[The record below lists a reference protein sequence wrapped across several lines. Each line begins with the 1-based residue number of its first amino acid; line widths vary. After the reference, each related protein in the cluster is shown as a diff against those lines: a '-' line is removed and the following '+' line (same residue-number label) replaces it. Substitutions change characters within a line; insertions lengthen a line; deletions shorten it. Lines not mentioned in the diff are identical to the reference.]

1 MLAFKFSN
9 ERLNDFF
16 VTRTTI
22 EFGRNTNITAVDGY
36 SSDYNKELCT

>member
-9 ERLNDFF
+9 ERINDFL

-22 EFGRNTNITAVDGY
+22 DFGRNTNITAGYRGY
-36 SSDYNKELCT
+36 SSDYNK